1 MGGTTKIIQITNIA
15 PQTTKD
21 QMHTLFSFVGKI
33 DLIHLYPTIREV
45 AVPGRSLVC
54 YVKFIEEASVGVAQ
68 HLTNTVFIDRAL
80 IIAPYAGIDIPD
92 EQKAFEITRPGPKFA
107 PGVTNQLEGF
117 PPNQVIYYVLLN
129 PGDVFGG
136 RS

>member
-1 MGGTTKIIQITNIA
+1 MGGPRIVQITNIA

-33 DLIHLYPTIREV
+33 EQIHLYPTIREV

-54 YVKFIEEASVGVAQ
+54 YVKFLEEGSVGVAQ

-80 IIAPYAGIDIPD
+80 IVVPFSGADIPD
-92 EQKAFEITRPGPKFA
+92 EHKAFELTRPGPRFA
-107 PGVTNQLEGF
+107 PGVNNQWEGF
-117 PPNQVIYYVLLN
+117 PPNQVCRWKFI
-129 PGDVFGG
+129 
-136 RS
+136 